1 MKKNEKLLSVLK
13 GVINI
18 IYGGLV
24 IVSIFLVLVMAFS
37 PLFLKENVHYLT
49 ASVPVSIGSSPTDQ
63 QFDVQVSSLT
73 TKQISSAF
81 VNEAQGVLNLE
92 TTNWYFIFVSY
103 AAKLVT
109 AIGLAYAF
117 YLLRE
122 VLAAIAKDEIFTAEN
137 SHKLRRLGYV
147 VLLVGFIRP
156 SVESMAANEILR
168 RLSDV
173 SPAISMPSPF
183 KIEVI
188 FASLL
193 ILILAQVWAYG
204 LELKQEQDLTI

>member
-63 QFDVQVSSLT
+63 QFDVQVSGSAA
-73 TKQISSAF
+73 KQISSAF

-92 TTNWYFIFVSY
+92 TTNWYFLFVSY

-122 VLAAIAKDEIFTAEN
+122 VLAAIAKDEIFTTEN
-137 SHKLRRLGYV
+137 SQKLRRLGYV

>member
-24 IVSIFLVLVMAFS
+24 IVSIALVLIIAFS

-49 ASVPVSIGSSPTDQ
+49 ASVPVSIGLGDEP
-63 QFDVQVSSLT
+63 QFDVQVSGSVA
-73 TKQISSAF
+73 KQISLAF
-81 VNEAQGVLNLE
+81 VDEAQGVLHLE

-103 AAKLVT
+103 ASKLVT

-168 RLSDV
+168 RLSNV
-173 SPAISMPSPF
+173 SPAISMPYPF

>member
-63 QFDVQVSSLT
+63 QFDVQVSGT
-73 TKQISSAF
+73 HAKQISSAF

-92 TTNWYFIFVSY
+92 TTNWYFLFVSY
-103 AAKLVT
+103 ASKLVT

-122 VLAAIAKDEIFTAEN
+122 VLASIAKDEIFTAEN
-137 SHKLRRLGYV
+137 SQKLRRLGNV
-147 VLLVGFIRP
+147 VLLLGFIRP

-168 RLSDV
+168 RLTDV